1 MLFPK
6 IIPRSFVLVC
16 MFYVNGASSFVP
28 YVRAPVS
35 MCVHAHQ

>member
-6 IIPRSFVLVC
+6 VIPFSFVLVC
-16 MFYVNGASSFVP
+16 IFYVSGVSSFVP

-35 MCVHAHQ
+35 TCVHAHQ